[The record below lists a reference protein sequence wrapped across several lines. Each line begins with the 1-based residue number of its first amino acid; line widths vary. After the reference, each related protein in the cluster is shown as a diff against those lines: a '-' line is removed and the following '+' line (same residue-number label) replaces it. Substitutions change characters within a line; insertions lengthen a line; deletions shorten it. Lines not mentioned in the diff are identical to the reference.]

1 MANNTEM
8 EKNNNIR
15 CVAVYG
21 QYLMSGQ
28 KQHGFCGLR
37 PTAPKN
43 GGKITSMGLV
53 VYFCMSK
60 GSARKIVS

>member
-1 MANNTEM
+1 
-8 EKNNNIR
+8 
-15 CVAVYG
+15 
-21 QYLMSGQ
+21 MSGQ
-28 KQHGFCGLR
+28 KQHGFCGRLR
-37 PTAPKN
+37 PTAPEN